1 MELRYKL
8 KRVNFRENTLAFDRD
23 KRICP
28 LYTDVHLKRVSVE
41 QGFTVVQ
48 CFTNITTPP
57 EARGVGTYSDSR
69 PGIVG

>member
-41 QGFTVVQ
+41 QGFTIVLNVSPTLQ
-48 CFTNITTPP
+48 HLQGQEVWERTQI
-57 EARGVGTYSDSR
+57 RGLEL
-69 PGIVG
+69 

>member
-41 QGFTVVQ
+41 QGLLSFNVSPILQHLQRQEVWERTQ
-48 CFTNITTPP
+48 I
-57 EARGVGTYSDSR
+57 RGLEL
-69 PGIVG
+69 